1 MASYR
6 QGTVT
11 VTQGSK
17 IVTGVDTAFNV
28 VGIYA
33 GDIFSLVDGNNI
45 PTGSLYEV
53 ASVESDTKLTL
64 LQAYQGTTGSA
75 KGYVI
80 MNMAGNQTTPRFSAK
95 VSNLL
100 GEIQPIADGLS
111 EDAIPGGIPQ
121 SDSSGKLARGWLPL
135 FTAASSSAAG
145 QAGAVPAPEQ
155 TNQPLFLLSNATWKR
170 GVPVSFAYNSGINLN
185 TYIESG
191 DYGFASA
198 AATSGSNFPTSAGGV
213 LRITGNNSSNFYQI
227 FFGSDNTISFRK
239 GAGVDNFD
247 AWQKIS
253 FLPSPQTT
261 EGKGQWV
268 KLFAEPGEALNLPSG
283 GTWAYFVTTYSSNA
297 FAHTTSVALVSVKA
311 GGASIVSSSS
321 PYRVYGF
328 AWRIA

>member
-64 LQAYQGTTGSA
+64 LQAYQGTSGSA
-75 KGYVI
+75 KNYVI

-135 FTAASSSAAG
+135 FTASSSSAAG
-145 QAGAVPAPEQ
+145 QAGAVPAPPL
-155 TNQPLFLLSNATWKR
+155 TNQPYYLLSNGKWARSAATTFV
-170 GVPVSFAYNSGINLN
+170 GDENIDMNDLTNSGTYAFLSSAIATLLN
-185 TYIESG
+185 APA
-191 DYGFASA
+191 ASI
-198 AATSGSNFPTSAGGV
+198 GILEV
-213 LRITGNNSSNFYQI
+213 IGNNAGQLYQRYTTYGCVVYVRRGAKN
-227 FFGSDNTISFRK
+227 GSFTDWIQISPPYAQNA
-239 GAGVDNFD
+239 AG
-247 AWQKIS
+247 I
-253 FLPSPQTT
+253 
-261 EGKGQWV
+261 GQWV
-268 KLFAEPGEALNLPSG
+268 ALASDVGAALNLPAG
-283 GTWAYFVTTYSSNA
+283 GTWAYALTAYTSAGALAGYTTE
-297 FAHTTSVALVSVKA
+297 LIGVKA
-311 GGASIVSSSS
+311 GGSNIVASSSA
-321 PYRVYGF
+321 YKLRGFCWRV
-328 AWRIA
+328 A